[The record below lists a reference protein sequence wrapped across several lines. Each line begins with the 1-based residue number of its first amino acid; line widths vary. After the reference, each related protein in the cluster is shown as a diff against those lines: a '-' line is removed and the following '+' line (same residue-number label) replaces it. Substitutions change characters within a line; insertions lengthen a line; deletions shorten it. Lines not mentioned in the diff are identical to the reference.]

1 MNETQPM
8 KHFKLWIILL
18 GFLPFQIISL
28 HAQNHNNFEI
38 SKSLDIYASLFKEL
52 NLNYVDNINPAE
64 LNEIAIKAMLQ
75 ELDPYTV
82 FVPEADIENF
92 QLMTTGEYGGI
103 GSLIQQIDGKVTI
116 SEPYEGFPA
125 QKAGLIPGDKI
136 LKINGVDTEDK
147 NTSEV
152 SELLKG
158 QPGSTLK
165 LLIGREGEDKP
176 LEKTLIRE
184 KIKLDNIPYHTVFDS
199 GIGYILLSGF
209 TQKAASEMK
218 EIFMAMREKQSL
230 QGLIIDLRG
239 NGGGLL
245 NEAVDI
251 CNLFVDKG
259 ELIVAT
265 RGKTADKTSVHRTR
279 QAPVDKDIP
288 VVVLVNEASAS
299 ASEIVAGA
307 LQDLDRA
314 VIIGQRT
321 FGKGLVQN
329 VVPLSYNTQMKVTV
343 AKYYIPSGRCI
354 QEIDYTKIRNG
365 EDQKTD
371 SVVATFKTRKG
382 RTVFDGKGISPDII
396 MDEMS
401 FSAVSANLYA
411 GNFIFKYANHFARN
425 NKTIP
430 EATAFKIT
438 DDIYDDFM
446 QFVDQQNF
454 TYTTESERMITKMRE
469 IASEEA
475 YLDAV
480 NPQLEALEQE
490 LVNYKKNDIRKH
502 REEIEELLKMEIAQR
517 YYFQKGKIIAAL
529 DNDPDL
535 EKAFE
540 VIQDTSRYQQILSPQ
555 QDQ

>member
-1 MNETQPM
+1 M

-18 GFLPFQIISL
+18 ALLPVQIISL
-28 HAQNHNNFEI
+28 QAQNHNNFEI

-52 NLNYVDNINPAE
+52 NLNYVDDINPAE
-64 LNEIAIKAMLQ
+64 LNEIAIKAMLR

-158 QPGSTLK
+158 QPGSTLN
-165 LLIGREGEDKP
+165 LLIDREGEDKP

-184 KIKLDNIPYHTVFDS
+184 KIKLDNIPYHTVFDN

-218 EIFMAMREKQSL
+218 EIFMAMREKQVL
-230 QGLIIDLRG
+230 KGLIIDLRG

-329 VVPLSYNTQMKVTV
+329 VVPLSYNTQLKVTV

-365 EDQKTD
+365 EAQETD
-371 SVVATFKTRKG
+371 SVVATFKTRNG
-382 RTVFDGKGISPDII
+382 RVVFDGKGISPDII
-396 MDEMS
+396 MDEKS

-425 NKTIP
+425 NKNIP
-430 EATAFKIT
+430 EAAAFKIT
-438 DDIYDDFM
+438 NDIYDDFM
-446 QFVDQQNF
+446 QFVDEHHF

-475 YLDAV
+475 YIDAV

-490 LVNYKKNDIRKH
+490 LINYKKNDIRKH

-555 QDQ
+555 QD

>member
-1 MNETQPM
+1 MNETPPM

-18 GFLPFQIISL
+18 ALLPVQIISL
-28 HAQNHNNFEI
+28 QAQNHNNFEI

-52 NLNYVDNINPAE
+52 NLNYVDDINPAE
-64 LNEIAIKAMLQ
+64 LNEIAIKAMLR

-158 QPGSTLK
+158 QPGSTLN
-165 LLIGREGEDKP
+165 LLIDREGEDKP

-184 KIKLDNIPYHTVFDS
+184 KIKLDNIPYHTVFDN

-218 EIFMAMREKQSL
+218 EIFMAMREKQVL
-230 QGLIIDLRG
+230 KGLIIDLRG

-329 VVPLSYNTQMKVTV
+329 VVPLSYNTQLKVTV

-365 EDQKTD
+365 EAQETD
-371 SVVATFKTRKG
+371 SVVATFKTRNG
-382 RTVFDGKGISPDII
+382 RVVFDGKGISPDII
-396 MDEMS
+396 MDEKS

-425 NKTIP
+425 NKNIP
-430 EATAFKIT
+430 EAAAFKIT
-438 DDIYDDFM
+438 NDIYDDFM
-446 QFVDQQNF
+446 QFVDEHHF

-475 YLDAV
+475 YIDAV

-490 LVNYKKNDIRKH
+490 LINYKKNDIRKH

-555 QDQ
+555 QD

>member
-1 MNETQPM
+1 M
-8 KHFKLWIILL
+8 KHLNFWIILL
-18 GFLPFQIISL
+18 AFLPFQVL
-28 HAQNHNNFEI
+28 HLPAQNHNNFEI
-38 SKSLDIYASLFKEL
+38 SKSMDIYATIFKEL

-82 FVPEADIENF
+82 FVPEAEIENF

-125 QKAGLIPGDKI
+125 QKAGLIPGDVI
-136 LKINGVDTEDK
+136 LEVNGVDASDK

-152 SELLKG
+152 SDLLKG
-158 QPGSTLK
+158 QPGSTINLV
-165 LLIGREGEDKP
+165 IAREGEEKT

-184 KIKLDNIPYHTVFDS
+184 KIKLDNIPYHTVFEN

-218 EIFMAMREKQSL
+218 EIFLSMQEKHSL
-230 QGLIIDLRG
+230 NGLIIDLRG

-251 CNLFVDKG
+251 CNIFVDKG

-265 RGKTADKTSVHRTR
+265 RGKTADKTTVHRTR
-279 QAPVDKDIP
+279 QAPVDKEIP
-288 VVVLVNEASAS
+288 LVVLVNEASAS

-314 VIIGQRT
+314 VIIGHRT

-329 VVPLSYNTQMKVTV
+329 VVPLSYNTQMKVTI

-354 QEIDYTKIRNG
+354 QEIDYTKKRNS
-365 EDQKTD
+365 ENQEAD
-371 SVVATFKTRKG
+371 SVVATFKTRNG
-382 RTVFDGKGISPDII
+382 RTVFDGKGISPDIV
-396 MDEMS
+396 MDETA

-411 GNFIFKYANHFARN
+411 RNYIFKYANKFAR
-425 NKTIP
+425 KHQSIAP
-430 EATAFKIT
+430 AKDFEIT
-438 DDIYDDFM
+438 DEIYNDFM
-446 QFVDQQNF
+446 EFIESQEF
-454 TYTTESERMITKMRE
+454 TYTTESERLIEKMRR
-469 IASEEA
+469 IAKEEA

-480 NPQLEALEQE
+480 NPQLEALEEE

-502 REEIEELLKMEIAQR
+502 RDEIEELLKMEIAQR
-517 YYFQKGKIIAAL
+517 YYYQKGKIIATL
-529 DNDPDL
+529 DHDPDL
-535 EKAFE
+535 EMAFQI
-540 VIQDTSRYQQILSPQ
+540 IQDSARYKEILSPQ
-555 QDQ
+555 KQ

>member
-1 MNETQPM
+1 MNQIATM
-8 KHFKLWIILL
+8 KQFKLWIILL
-18 GFLPFQIISL
+18 AFLPFQNL
-28 HAQNHNNFEI
+28 YLNAQNHNNFEI

-52 NLNYVDNINPAE
+52 NLNYVDEINPAE

-82 FVPEADIENF
+82 FVPEADIESF

-136 LKINGVDTEDK
+136 LEVNGVDAK
-147 NTSEV
+147 NKSTAEV

-158 QPGSTLK
+158 QPGSSITLVIERK
-165 LLIGREGEDKP
+165 GEEKP
-176 LEKTLIRE
+176 LEKKLIRE
-184 KIKLDNIPYHTVFDS
+184 KIKLDNIPYHTVFEN
-199 GIGYILLSGF
+199 GIGYILLTGF

-218 EIFMAMREKQSL
+218 EIFLAMREQNNLK
-230 QGLIIDLRG
+230 GLVVDLRG

-245 NEAVDI
+245 TEAVDI

-265 RGKTADKTSVHRTR
+265 RGKSADKTSVHRTR
-279 QAPVDKDIP
+279 HAVVDKEIP
-288 VVVLVNEASAS
+288 VVVMVNEASAS

-314 VIIGQRT
+314 VIIGRRT

-329 VVPLSYNTQMKVTV
+329 VVPLSYNTQMKVTI

-354 QEIDYTKIRNG
+354 QEIDYTKLRNG
-365 EDQKTD
+365 EQQKTD
-371 SVVATFKTRKG
+371 STVATFKTRNG

-396 MDEMS
+396 MDETS
-401 FSAVSANLYA
+401 FSAVSANLYT
-411 GNFIFKYANHFARN
+411 GNFIFKYANQFALRN
-425 NKTIP
+425 KSIP
-430 EATAFKIT
+430 EPVKFEIS
-438 DDIYDDFM
+438 DDIYEDFM
-446 QFVDQQNF
+446 KFVTEQNF
-454 TYTTESERMITKMRE
+454 TYTTESERMIKKMRE
-469 IASEEA
+469 IALEES

-480 NPQLEALEQE
+480 NPQLEALENE
-490 LVNYKKNDIRKH
+490 LINYKKNDIQKH
-502 REEIEELLKMEIAQR
+502 RMEIEELLKMEIVQR
-517 YYFQKGKIIAAL
+517 YYYQKGKIIAAL
-529 DNDPDL
+529 DHDPDL
-535 EKAFE
+535 EMAFE
-540 VIQDTSRYQQILSPQ
+540 ILLDTTRYNKIISPQ
-555 QDQ
+555 IP

>member
-1 MNETQPM
+1 MNETPPM

-18 GFLPFQIISL
+18 ALLPVQIISL
-28 HAQNHNNFEI
+28 QAQNHNNFEI

-52 NLNYVDNINPAE
+52 NLNYVDDINPAE
-64 LNEIAIKAMLQ
+64 LNEIAIKAMLR

-158 QPGSTLK
+158 QPGSTLN
-165 LLIGREGEDKP
+165 LLIDREGEDKP

-184 KIKLDNIPYHTVFDS
+184 KIKLDNIPYHTVFDN

-218 EIFMAMREKQSL
+218 EIFMAMREKQVL
-230 QGLIIDLRG
+230 KGLIIDLRG

-329 VVPLSYNTQMKVTV
+329 VVPLSYNTQLKVTV

-354 QEIDYTKIRNG
+354 QVIDYTKIRNG
-365 EDQKTD
+365 EAQETD
-371 SVVATFKTRKG
+371 SVVATFKTRNG
-382 RTVFDGKGISPDII
+382 RVVFDGKGISPDII
-396 MDEMS
+396 MDEKS

-425 NKTIP
+425 NKNIP
-430 EATAFKIT
+430 EAAAFKIT
-438 DDIYDDFM
+438 NDIYDDFM
-446 QFVDQQNF
+446 QFVDEHHF

-475 YLDAV
+475 YIDAV

-490 LVNYKKNDIRKH
+490 LINYKKNDIRKH

-555 QDQ
+555 QD